1 MYTSNTELE
10 IWLPKVAHRPI
21 YLNLPL
27 TLENNSHTWGNLGLS
42 SNIFLRVRVILV
54 KSV

>member
-1 MYTSNTELE
+1 MCTSDIESE

-21 YLNLPL
+21 YFNLSL

-42 SNIFLRVRVILV
+42 LNIFLRIRVILG

>member
-1 MYTSNTELE
+1 MCTSNTELE

-21 YLNLPL
+21 YLNLSL
-27 TLENNSHTWGNLGLS
+27 TLENKSHTWGNLGLS
-42 SNIFLRVRVILV
+42 LNIFLWVRVILG